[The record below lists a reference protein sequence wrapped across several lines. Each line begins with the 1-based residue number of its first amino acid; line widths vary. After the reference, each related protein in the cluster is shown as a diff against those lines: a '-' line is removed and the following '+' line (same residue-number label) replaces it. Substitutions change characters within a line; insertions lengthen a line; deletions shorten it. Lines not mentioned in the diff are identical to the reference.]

1 MSNDIL
7 TLRPRAVE
15 VRTENIWHK
24 FGEFVARRG
33 VSLDI
38 TAGRFMSLLGP
49 SGSGKTTLLRIIA
62 GLLRPHAG
70 RIFINGRDVTRLPA
84 DKREIG
90 FVFQNY
96 ALFPHLTVFENIAFP
111 LRLRHS
117 SGEEVRRRVGIA
129 LEKVFLLGLDQRYP
143 AELSGGQQQ
152 RVALARAIVFDPTVL
167 LMDEP
172 LGSLDKRLR
181 QQLQL
186 ELRRLQREVGI
197 TTVYVTHDQE
207 EAFTMSGQIAVMG
220 QGELHQLGAPEQVY
234 RYPSDAFVADF
245 VGDLNY
251 FEGQLS
257 TTAEGYHVLRTRSGL
272 AIRVSARE
280 GATPGEL
287 VGCGIR
293 PELLQI
299 RREMAGDNSYQAV
312 VRTLTFRGT
321 HYWADLLLPTGDAV
335 LAMLPN
341 ASGVGEGDD
350 VIVGW
355 EAEEMR
361 IFPPRERA
369 ESKTSKQSTTS
380 RRQ

>member
-1 MSNDIL
+1 MPRDVEPPP
-7 TLRPRAVE
+7 PRAVE
-15 VRTENIWHK
+15 VRAENVWHK
-24 FGEFVARRG
+24 FGDFIALRG

-38 TAGRFMSLLGP
+38 VAGHFLTLLGP

-62 GLLRPHAG
+62 GLLKPQAG

-111 LRLRHS
+111 LRLRHLP
-117 SGEEVRRRVGIA
+117 GEEVRRRVGSA
-129 LEKVFLLGLDQRYP
+129 LEKVFLHGLDQRYP

-152 RVALARAIVFDPTVL
+152 RVALARAIVFGPTVL

-207 EAFTMSGQIAVMG
+207 EAFTMSDRIAVMG
-220 QGELHQLGAPEQVY
+220 QGKLHQLGAPEDVY

-251 FEGQLS
+251 FEGQLTMS
-257 TTAEGYHVLRTRSGL
+257 DKGEPVLRTDSGL
-272 AIRVSARE
+272 TIRIQTRE
-280 GATPGEL
+280 GAVPGEF

-293 PELLQI
+293 PELL
-299 RREMAGDNSYQAV
+299 RVGSGAAGDNAYQAL

-321 HYWADLLLPTGDAV
+321 HYWADLLLPSGDTLV
-335 LAMLPN
+335 AMLPN

-350 VIVGW
+350 ITVGW
-355 EAEEMR
+355 DATSAR
-361 IFPPRERA
+361 VFPPRERA
-369 ESKTSKQSTTS
+369 NEGTSG
-380 RRQ
+380 